1 MTIPEKIILDI
12 WEFIVHH
19 YGMACGI
26 VCIFFALHLL
36 WWERCRVFW
45 RAVWHSLSAIVRW
58 TLWPVIYLNRKAHT
72 RWKAWK
78 EQRKER
84 RIIAEFDRRH
94 PELKDKYTDHGKLQI
109 MALVQNPTFQRIN
122 KLAMERAAQDPTKSL
137 LQHFDDIAAEEAI
150 RAQIAKRDTP
160 HS

>member
-36 WWERCRVFW
+36 WWERCHVFW
-45 RAVWHSLSAIVRW
+45 RAVWHGISAIVRW
-58 TLWPVIYLNRKAHT
+58 TLWPVIYLYRKAHT

-84 RIIAEFDRRH
+84 HIIAEFDRLH
-94 PELKDKYTDHGKLQI
+94 PELKDKYTDHGKRRLMSYEKMFQI
-109 MALVQNPTFQRIN
+109 FSDLGKRPDSAPKQAQETNA
-122 KLAMERAAQDPTKSL
+122 KLPES
-137 LQHFDDIAAEEAI
+137 I

-160 HS
+160 NS

>member
-12 WEFIVHH
+12 WEFIVQN

-45 RAVWHSLSAIVRW
+45 RAVWHGISAIVRW

-84 RIIAEFDRRH
+84 HIIAEFDRLH
-94 PELKDKYTDHGKLQI
+94 PELKDKYTDYGKIQY
-109 MALVQNPTFQRIN
+109 MALAQNPTFQRIN
-122 KLAMERAAQDPTKSL
+122 KLAIERAAQDPTKTL
-137 LQHFDDIAAEEAI
+137 IQHFDDIAAEEASAPKSA
-150 RAQIAKRDTP
+150 RRDTP
-160 HS
+160 NS